1 MDGSLCLLV
10 YFFLKHLSFLDL
22 CYISVT
28 GPTFICNLTLH
39 SSNIP
44 LWECICSVVL
54 SLFVALLRWPCSQW
68 CLMIAVWPSVCLPL
82 RSESIMNVN
91 ICTQE
96 ILAIWISGVIS
107 EVMHTSAT
115 FSITSMV
122 PISFT
127 NSLQYLPA
135 PKTHLL
141 QWVCQW
147 AWGYWLPV
155 LDGISLLHF
164 HLIHPI
170 THTRTH
176 RHIFST
182 VWRIPSAEGRA
193 KAFSTCPLHQLSSY
207 CVSLLVSF
215 EFLKHILT
223 LQLH

>member
-1 MDGSLCLLV
+1 MTWCNIREILRINKLVYSFTSLFLVLYLVALTGNIFIITATSMDGSLCLSV

-28 GPTFICNLTLH
+28 GPRFICNLTLH

-127 NSLQYLPA
+127 NSSA
-135 PKTHLL
+135 
-141 QWVCQW
+141 
-147 AWGYWLPV
+147 
-155 LDGISLLHF
+155 IS
-164 HLIHPI
+164 
-170 THTRTH
+170 
-176 RHIFST
+176 
-182 VWRIPSAEGRA
+182 PS
-193 KAFSTCPLHQLSSY
+193 S
-207 CVSLLVSF
+207 
-215 EFLKHILT
+215 
-223 LQLH
+223 

>member
-1 MDGSLCLLV
+1 MAVSV
-10 YFFLKHLSFLDL
+10 YL
-22 CYISVT
+22 YIS
-28 GPTFICNLTLH
+28 
-39 SSNIP
+39 SWNISP
-44 LWECICSVVL
+44 SWTYVIFLWLDQGS
-54 SLFVALLRWPCSQW
+54 
-68 CLMIAVWPSVCLPL
+68 
-82 RSESIMNVN
+82 
-91 ICTQE
+91 
-96 ILAIWISGVIS
+96 
-107 EVMHTSAT
+107 SAT
-115 FSITSMV
+115 WLCTVAIFPSGNAFAVLCFHSLWLCWDGHAHSDALWLLCGRLSAFLCALKASWTSTSV
-122 PISFT
+122 LKKSWPFGSVGSSLKLCIHLLLSPSLLWCQYHLQT
-127 NSLQYLPA
+127 LLQYLPA